1 MIEGGEGDTGASPG
15 LGNKGIVRTESVTV
29 PQPEV
34 KLTASDILARAKTKV
49 EAILNQPTED
59 ELRAQEQ
66 EKRKQEELIREQQKK
81 EKDILEEQRLIRVND
96 KLVEIAENP
105 DLREFIRASAKAKDQ
120 PNGEVVLLTHN
131 FGTKEAPNVLPV
143 IKLDQDGNLFI
154 PGHTIPSAEDF
165 HKWQEFGIVTQN
177 DEILSDVG
185 DRTLH
190 KRMYPGVTGGIDEK
204 IPDIIE
210 KGKKTFYSTKK
221 QIVEGPL
228 VRWFYTLDT
237 QFGLFTPEELE
248 SNLATNLQVMEQELP
263 QLEQSIP
270 PSSTPQS
277 FPAPPA
283 ANRPAGPVMPSGPKG
298 TL

>member
-1 MIEGGEGDTGASPG
+1 MEGENGEGATGATHESGDEG
-15 LGNKGIVRTESVTV
+15 LVETKDVTV

-34 KLTASDILARAKTKV
+34 KLTASDILTRSKWRV
-49 EAILNQPTED
+49 ESILNQPTEE
-59 ELRAQEQ
+59 ELRLQEG
-66 EKRKQEELIREQQKK
+66 ERRKQQELVVAQQNK
-81 EKDILEEQRLIRVND
+81 EKDRREELRLVTVND

-120 PNGEVVLLTHN
+120 PRGEVVLLTHN
-131 FGTKEAPNVLPV
+131 FGTKEVPNVLPV
-143 IKLDQDGNLFI
+143 IKLDQDGNLFV

-177 DEILSDVG
+177 DEIPSDVV

-190 KRMYPGVTGGIDEK
+190 KRLYPGVPKGEAEK

-210 KGKKTFYSTKK
+210 KGKKTFYSSKK
-221 QIVEGPL
+221 QVIEGPL
-228 VRWFYTLDT
+228 VRWFHTLPT
-237 QFGLFTPEELE
+237 VFGPFTSEDLD
-248 SNLATNLQVMEQELP
+248 SNLDANLQVMEQELP

-277 FPAPPA
+277 FPPPPA
-283 ANRPAGPVMPSGPKG
+283 ASRPPGSPG
-298 TL
+298 TTS